1 VIDLR
6 DFVTA
11 VVEIVGRH
19 RLDGPGRYVCR
30 LEQDG
35 SASRGID
42 AYGCAD
48 AVNLLYTA
56 DRWPAAGERQAMAT
70 ELGAL
75 QDPMSGLFRDPT
87 HDPLH
92 TTAHV
97 LGALDLLEAGPSYRL
112 SALDAQATPAALEAF
127 LESLDWVWSPWRE
140 AHKGAGLYAARVL
153 AGEASAPW
161 VARYFA
167 WLWEE
172 ADPETGLWRRGR
184 IAEGGD
190 ALLFHHLAGSFHYLF
205 NHEHAQRPLR
215 YPERVVD
222 SCLRILREDLF
233 PPLCHTVG
241 YAELDWIYCLSRS
254 SRQSGHRLTEA
265 RHALAEVGDRYAA
278 FVLSL
283 DPEHDAGLND
293 LHRLL
298 GSLSAFAELQSAVPR
313 LVLTEHPLRLVLDR
327 RPFI

>member
-11 VVEIVGRH
+11 VIEIVGRH
-19 RLDGPGRYVCR
+19 RLDGPGRYAR
-30 LEQDG
+30 LLEQDG
-35 SASRGID
+35 SAVAGSD

-56 DRWPAAGERQAMAT
+56 DRWPAAAERQAMAR
-70 ELGAL
+70 ELRVL
-75 QDPMSGLFRDPT
+75 QDPGSGLFRDPT

-92 TTAHV
+92 TTGHV
-97 LGALDLLEAGPSYRL
+97 LGALELLETRPSYCL
-112 SALDAQATPAALEAF
+112 AALDAQATPAALEAF
-127 LESLDWVWSPWRE
+127 LEGLDWVWNPWRE
-140 AHKGAGLYAARVL
+140 SHKGAGLYAARLL
-153 AGEASAPW
+153 AGEASAAW

-184 IAEGGD
+184 ITEGGD

-205 NHEHAQRPLR
+205 NHEHARRPLR
-215 YPERVVD
+215 YPARVVD

-233 PPLCHTVG
+233 PPLCRTVG

-265 RHALAEVGDRYAA
+265 QRALAELGERYAA

-283 DPEHDAGLND
+283 DPERDAGLND
-293 LHRLL
+293 LHQLL
-298 GSLSAFAELQSAVPR
+298 GALSAFAELQSAVPG
-313 LVLTEHPLRLVLDR
+313 LVMTEQPLRLVLDR